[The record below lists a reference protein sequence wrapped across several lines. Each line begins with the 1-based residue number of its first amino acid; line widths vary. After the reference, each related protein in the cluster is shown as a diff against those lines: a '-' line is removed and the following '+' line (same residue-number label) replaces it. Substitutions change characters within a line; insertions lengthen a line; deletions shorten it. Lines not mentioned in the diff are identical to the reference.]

1 MYVIPDKY
9 TLVAH
14 TMAEVP
20 AKALLPYGRFK
31 SVAVR
36 PQIAVTFGGSV
47 SDMFPEFTRDFPF
60 TVASMEA
67 HWSKPTLALKDGAG
81 WHADLFLEQQAFN
94 LFFDDPYPVY
104 ANEPYFDVS
113 MMPPNWVG
121 LYRSMSSF
129 TITGKSSYSPLGW
142 RNTPLPRSMDIN
154 QFSNETNTKKAKLKA
169 FEKQLGVSKERKLRC
184 WMFTD
189 GHDSLWIDEQHCD
202 KKVYHVHADA
212 FADAYVLPD
221 PGTTLDEYLAHVV
234 AGGLPSDFDFRQRG
248 ML

>member
-1 MYVIPDKY
+1 MYVISDKY
-9 TLVAH
+9 TLLAR
-14 TMAEVP
+14 TMADVP
-20 AKALLPYGRFK
+20 AKALQPYGPFK

-36 PQIAVTFGGSV
+36 QQIVATLGGSV
-47 SDMFPEFTRDFPF
+47 SEMFPEFNRDFPL

-67 HWSKPTLALKDGAG
+67 HWSKPTLALRDGAG
-81 WHADLFLEQQAFN
+81 WHADLFLEQEAFN

-113 MMPPNWVG
+113 MMPHRWVG

-129 TITGKSSYSPLGW
+129 TINDRSSYSPIGW
-142 RNTPLPRSMDIN
+142 RNTPLPLSVDID
-154 QFSNETNTKKAKLKA
+154 QFSTQTNTKKAKLKA
-169 FEKQLGVSKERKLRC
+169 FEKQLGVTAPHKLRC

-221 PGTTLDEYLAHVV
+221 PGQTLDHYMAHVV
-234 AGGLPSDFDFRQRG
+234 AGRSPQEFDFRASR
-248 ML
+248 